1 MVRVTQRTSA
11 FGLFYFQKSS
21 LRLTIRIKYHRI
33 LLSIYLLNTG
43 YGVKAVL
50 KRILETTFKLR
61 ENKTSVRLEL
71 MAGLTTFM
79 TIAYILAV
87 NPSVLSTTGMDAG
100 AVFMATALAACL
112 GTVFMAVFANYPF
125 ALAPGMGLN
134 VFFAYTVVG
143 QMGYSWQVALA
154 AVFIEG
160 IIFILLSLTKVREAI
175 FNCIPPAL
183 KYGVTSGIGL
193 FIAFIGLQNAKI
205 VIDGP
210 FLVALY
216 PFKAALANG
225 EFYST
230 GIGALLAV
238 IGILMTAVFTAKNY
252 SGAILYG
259 IVFTWLL
266 GIFCEITGIYV
277 PDPALGMHSVVPDF
291 SLGMGI
297 PSVMPTFMQFDF
309 SAVMSFNFIAVMLSF
324 MFVDLFDTIGTLIG
338 VASKAKMLDKDG
350 KLPRVRGALLA
361 DAMATTCGAVLGTS
375 TVTTTVES
383 SAGVTAGGR
392 TGLTALTVAVLFLLS
407 ILFAP
412 LFLAV
417 PLFATAPAL
426 VIVGFSMFSSMLN
439 IDFSDLSEAIPAFI
453 AAVAMPFTYSISEGI
468 SMGIISYVIINL
480 ASGSYRYKKISVLMH
495 ILAIIFVLKYIYV

>member
-480 ASGSYRYKKISVLMH
+480 ANGSYRYKKISVLMH

>member
-1 MVRVTQRTSA
+1 M
-11 FGLFYFQKSS
+11 
-21 LRLTIRIKYHRI
+21 
-33 LLSIYLLNTG
+33 
-43 YGVKAVL
+43 
-50 KRILETTFKLR
+50 
-61 ENKTSVRLEL
+61 
-71 MAGLTTFM
+71 
-79 TIAYILAV
+79 
-87 NPSVLSTTGMDAG
+87 
-100 AVFMATALAACL
+100 
-112 GTVFMAVFANYPF
+112 
-125 ALAPGMGLN
+125 
-134 VFFAYTVVG
+134 
-143 QMGYSWQVALA
+143 
-154 AVFIEG
+154 
-160 IIFILLSLTKVREAI
+160 
-175 FNCIPPAL
+175 
-183 KYGVTSGIGL
+183 
-193 FIAFIGLQNAKI
+193 
-205 VIDGP
+205 
-210 FLVALY
+210 ALY

>member
-125 ALAPGMGLN
+125 ALALGMGLN

>member
-1 MVRVTQRTSA
+1 M
-11 FGLFYFQKSS
+11 
-21 LRLTIRIKYHRI
+21 
-33 LLSIYLLNTG
+33 
-43 YGVKAVL
+43 L
-50 KRILETTFKLR
+50 KQFLETTFKLR

-79 TIAYILAV
+79 TIAYILAI
-87 NPSVLSTTGMDAG
+87 NPSILSKAGMDAG
-100 AVFMATALAACL
+100 AVFMSTALAACL
-112 GTVFMAVFANYPF
+112 GTLFMAVFANYPF

-134 VFFAYTVVG
+134 AFFAYTVVG
-143 QMGYSWQVALA
+143 QMGYSWQVALT

-160 IIFILLSLTKVREAI
+160 IIFILLSITKVREAI

-205 VIDGP
+205 IVDGP
-210 FLVALY
+210 TLVALY
-216 PFKAALANG
+216 PFKTSLANG
-225 EFYST
+225 DFHST
-230 GIGALLAV
+230 GIGALLAM
-238 IGILMTAVFTAKNY
+238 IGILMTAVLTAKKF
-252 SGAILYG
+252 SGSILYG
-259 IVFTWLL
+259 IIFTWLL
-266 GIFCEITGIYV
+266 GIFCEITGVYV
-277 PDPALGMHSVVPDF
+277 PDPALGMYSVLPDF
-291 SLGMGI
+291 SMGVGI
-297 PSVMPTFMQFDF
+297 PSVAPTFMQFDF
-309 SAVMSFNFIAVMLSF
+309 SAVMSFNFVAVMLSF

-383 SAGVTAGGR
+383 SAGVAAGGR
-392 TGLTALTVAVLFLLS
+392 TGLTALTVAAFFLLS
-407 ILFAP
+407 VFFAP
-412 LFLAV
+412 LFLSV
-417 PLFATAPAL
+417 PSFATAPAL

-439 IDFSDLSEAIPAFI
+439 IDFNDLSEAIPAFI

-480 ASGSYRYKKISVLMH
+480 ASGSYRYKKISVLVH

>member
-309 SAVMSFNFIAVMLSF
+309 SVVMSFNFIAVMLSF